1 MVPITSLLL
10 PVLLAAVLVFVA
22 SSIIHMLLPY
32 HRTDYARLPDE
43 ELVAA
48 ALRPMPI
55 PPGEYMMPYSGSL
68 SAMKDPAWI
77 ERMETGP
84 VALLTIF
91 PPGRPGMGAQLALWF
106 VYSVLVGV
114 LTAYVT
120 GRALG
125 PGADSV
131 EVFRFAGA
139 VSFIAYTVANWQ
151 NTIWYRRSWVT
162 NLKNTIDGVV
172 YGIVTAAAFT
182 WFWPA

>member
-1 MVPITSLLL
+1 MVPISSLLL
-10 PVLLAAVLVFVA
+10 PIVLAAVLVFVA
-22 SSIIHMLLPY
+22 SFVIHMMLPY
-32 HRTDYARLPDE
+32 HKTDFTRLPDE
-43 ELVAA
+43 DQVTS
-48 ALRPMPI
+48 ALRPLAI
-55 PPGEYMMPYSGSL
+55 PPGEYTMPFSGSL

-77 ERMETGP
+77 ERMKAGP
-84 VALLTIF
+84 VALLTVF
-91 PPGRPGMGAQLALWF
+91 PPGKPTMGKQLAWWF
-106 VYSVLVGV
+106 VYSVVVGI

-125 PGADSV
+125 PGALGV

-162 NLKNTIDGVV
+162 NVKNTIDGVV